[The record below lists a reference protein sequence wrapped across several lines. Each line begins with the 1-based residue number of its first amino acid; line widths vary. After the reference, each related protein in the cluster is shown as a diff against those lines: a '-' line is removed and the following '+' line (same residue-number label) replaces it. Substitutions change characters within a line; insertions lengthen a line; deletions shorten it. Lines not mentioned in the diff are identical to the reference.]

1 MLMFIWTP
9 DYTIKLIVL
18 VYNMKIVITEEQYKS
33 LINENLFKDTL
44 KDLKINT
51 GILFTFGTGMGA
63 FLGPV
68 ERLLTGSGFSFN
80 NTEISL
86 LIISAITNLI
96 NDTNKDKL
104 LEKLKELDLT
114 DALNGVENL
123 IKKSTDIIR
132 STVKGVLGVSYS
144 LAEILGFAFL
154 LNPVMKVIGS
164 IINDRNITAD
174 NLQVLVSGVVL
185 GGIVFFI
192 RNLLKKSKDNLGES
206 FVTLK
211 EDIEPS
217 SKAVKN
223 ICDSKK
229 FCKAQGKI
237 TFGQLREL
245 VENAKSDRLFLHIG
259 EGGYKATLRL
269 LPWFFPQL
277 AIAGFT
283 GSLIRAFNKVF
294 RPTLEETTGYK
305 TWWGKTIMKIFN
317 LVEGELGTTDPL
329 SKIFFISDGLMTML
343 DDKLKVKFARYIAD
357 IASEKP
363 DDEEVP
369 EFFVE
374 NELRHWLNEKFLLD
388 PPLSPKNPTIENKE
402 TLDESYIRLS
412 EDNTDNLL
420 GYLYEMG
427 FDNDDALY
435 QLNDITDFYDNLPET
450 LTLYRM
456 VFAGSK
462 DEIDTQYPGS
472 HYATNKNDLLD
483 SHYTSLRDSS
493 YGDNCYVIKVKAQK
507 QLIDSYESIKNNIL
521 YPNEQEITL
530 KNKGFGV
537 DVIEIMQVN

>member
-1 MLMFIWTP
+1 
-9 DYTIKLIVL
+9 
-18 VYNMKIVITEEQYKS
+18 MKIVITEEQYKS
-33 LINENLFKDTL
+33 LINENSFKDAL

-51 GILFTFGTGMGA
+51 GILFTFGTGMAA

-80 NTEISL
+80 KTEISL
-86 LIISAITNLI
+86 LIITAIAHLI
-96 NDTNKDKL
+96 NDNSKDL
-104 LEKLKELDLT
+104 LLNKLKEMDLT
-114 DALNGVENL
+114 KALDGVKDLVKN
-123 IKKSTDIIR
+123 STDIIR
-132 STVKGVLGVSYS
+132 AAVKNILGVSYS
-144 LAEILGFAFL
+144 LSEILGFAFL
-154 LNPVMKVIGS
+154 LNPFMKLVNT
-164 IINDRNITAD
+164 IIENRGITTD
-174 NLQVLVSGVVL
+174 NLQVLLSGVVL
-185 GGIVFFI
+185 SGLVFYI
-192 RNLLKKSKDNLGES
+192 KSLLKKTKNKMDES
-206 FVTLK
+206 FVTIK
-211 EDIEPS
+211 EDIDPS

-223 ICDSKK
+223 ICDAKK

-245 VENAKSDRLFLHIG
+245 VENAKTDRLLLHVG

-294 RPTLEETTGYK
+294 KPTLEETTGYR

-329 SKIFFISDGLMTML
+329 SKIFFISDGLLTML
-343 DDKLKVKFARYIAD
+343 DDKLKVKFARYVAD
-357 IASEKP
+357 TASEKP

-388 PPLSPKNPTIENKE
+388 PPLSPKNITISDRE

-412 EDNTDNLL
+412 GDNTDNLL

-435 QLNDITDFYDNLPET
+435 QLNDLTDYYDMIPER
-450 LTLYRM
+450 LTLYRL
-456 VFAGSK
+456 VFADSEE
-462 DEIDTQYPGS
+462 EIDKQYPGNHYSLRKS
-472 HYATNKNDLLD
+472 HLLD

-493 YGDNCYVIKVKAQK
+493 YGENCYLIKVKAQK
-507 QLIDSYESIKNNIL
+507 NMIDFYDTIKNNIL
-521 YPNEQEITL
+521 YPNEQEVTL

-537 DVIEIMQVN
+537 DVIEITPVN

>member
-1 MLMFIWTP
+1 MFIWTP

-86 LIISAITNLI
+86 LIISAIANLI

-154 LNPVMKVIGS
+154 LNPVMKIIGS
-164 IINDRNITAD
+164 IINDRNITTD

-305 TWWGKTIMKIFN
+305 TWWGKTVMKIFN

-374 NELRHWLNEKFLLD
+374 NELRYWLNEKFLLD
-388 PPLSPKNPTIENKE
+388 PPLSPKNPTIEDKE

>member
-1 MLMFIWTP
+1 
-9 DYTIKLIVL
+9 
-18 VYNMKIVITEEQYKS
+18 MKIILTEEQYKK

-51 GILFTFGTGMGA
+51 GILFTFGTGMAA

-80 NTEISL
+80 ETEISL
-86 LIISAITNLI
+86 LIITAIAHLI
-96 NDTNKDKL
+96 NDKNKEL
-104 LEKLKELDLT
+104 LFDRLKEMNLT
-114 DALNGVENL
+114 KAFDGVKNL
-123 IKKSTDIIR
+123 IKNSTNIIR
-132 STVKGVLGVSYS
+132 EVVKGVLGVSYS
-144 LAEILGFAFL
+144 LSEILGFAFL
-154 LNPVMKVIGS
+154 LNPVMKIIGS
-164 IINDRNITAD
+164 IINDRNITTD

-192 RNLLKKSKDNLGES
+192 KNLLKKSKDNLGES

-217 SKAVKN
+217 SKTIKN
-223 ICDSKK
+223 ICDAKK

-245 VENAKSDRLFLHIG
+245 VENAKNNRLFLHIG

-329 SKIFFISDGLMTML
+329 SKIFFISDGLLTML
-343 DDKLKVKFARYIAD
+343 DDKLKVKFARYISE

-388 PPLSPKNPTIENKE
+388 PPLSPKNPTIEDRE

-450 LTLYRM
+450 LTLYRV

>member
-1 MLMFIWTP
+1 
-9 DYTIKLIVL
+9 
-18 VYNMKIVITEEQYKS
+18 MKIVITEEQYKS

-68 ERLLTGSGFSFN
+68 ERLLSGSGFSLGN
-80 NTEISL
+80 VEISL
-86 LIISAITNLI
+86 LIITAIAILI
-96 NDTNKDKL
+96 NDVNKDKL
-104 LEKLKELDLT
+104 LDKVKNLNLEKALD
-114 DALNGVENL
+114 GVNDL
-123 IKKSTDIIR
+123 IKNSTDIIR
-132 STVKGVLGVSYS
+132 STVKGILGVSYS
-144 LAEILGFAFL
+144 LTEILGFAFL
-154 LNPVMKVIGS
+154 LNPVMRVIDS
-164 IINDRNITAD
+164 IINDRSITIDNIQT
-174 NLQVLVSGVVL
+174 LVSGVVL

-192 RNLLKKSKDNLGES
+192 KNLLKKSKDNLGES

-211 EDIEPS
+211 EEIEPS
-217 SKAVKN
+217 SSAIKN
-223 ICDSKK
+223 ICDAKK

-237 TFGQLREL
+237 TFGQLKEL
-245 VENAKSDRLFLHIG
+245 VENAKTNRLFLHIG

-305 TWWGKTIMKIFN
+305 TWWGKTVMKIFN

-343 DDKLKVKFARYIAD
+343 DDKLKVKFARYISEL
-357 IASEKP
+357 ASEKP

-374 NELRHWLNEKFLLD
+374 NELRHWLNDKFLLD
-388 PPLSPKNPTIENKE
+388 PPLSPKNPTPKEKE

-420 GYLYEMG
+420 GCLYEMG
-427 FDNDDALY
+427 FNNDDALY
-435 QLNDITDFYDNLPET
+435 ELNDITDFYDNLPET
-450 LTLYRM
+450 IILYRI
-456 VFAGSK
+456 VFADSK
-462 DEIDTQYPGS
+462 EEIDTQYPGS
-472 HYATNKNDLLD
+472 HYVINKKDLLD
-483 SHYTSLRDSS
+483 SHYTSLRGSS

-507 QLIDSYESIKNNIL
+507 QLIDNYESIKNNIL
-521 YPNEQEITL
+521 YPNEQEVTL

-537 DVIEIMQVN
+537 DVIEITPVN

>member
-1 MLMFIWTP
+1 MFIWTP

-86 LIISAITNLI
+86 LIISAIANLI

-317 LVEGELGTTDPL
+317 LVEGEIGTTDPL
-329 SKIFFISDGLMTML
+329 SRIFFISDGLMTML

-374 NELRHWLNEKFLLD
+374 NELRYWLNEKFLLD
-388 PPLSPKNPTIENKE
+388 PPLSPKNPTIEDKE

-435 QLNDITDFYDNLPET
+435 QLNDITDFYDNLPDT

>member
-1 MLMFIWTP
+1 
-9 DYTIKLIVL
+9 
-18 VYNMKIVITEEQYKS
+18 MKIVITEEQYKS

-63 FLGPV
+63 FMGPV

-80 NTEISL
+80 KTEISL
-86 LIISAITNLI
+86 LIISAIANLI

>member
-1 MLMFIWTP
+1 
-9 DYTIKLIVL
+9 
-18 VYNMKIVITEEQYKS
+18 MKIVITEEQYKS
-33 LINENLFKDTL
+33 LIYENLFKDTL
-44 KDLKINT
+44 KDLRINT

-63 FLGPV
+63 FMGPV

-80 NTEISL
+80 KTETSLLIITAISL
-86 LIISAITNLI
+86 LI
-96 NDTNKDKL
+96 NDKNKDL
-104 LEKLKELDLT
+104 LLNKLKEMDLT
-114 DALNGVENL
+114 KALDGVKDL
-123 IKKSTDIIR
+123 IKNSTDIIR
-132 STVKGVLGVSYS
+132 ATVKNILGVSYS
-144 LAEILGFAFL
+144 LTEILGFAFL
-154 LNPVMKVIGS
+154 LNPVMKIIGS
-164 IINDRNITAD
+164 IIENRNITTD
-174 NLQVLVSGVVL
+174 NVQMLL
-185 GGIVFFI
+185 GGVILSGLVFYI
-192 RNLLKKSKDNLGES
+192 KNLLKKSKDNLGES
-206 FVTLK
+206 FVTIK
-211 EDIEPS
+211 EDIDPS

-245 VENAKSDRLFLHIG
+245 VENAKTNRLLLHVG

-294 RPTLEETTGYK
+294 KPTLEETTGYR

-329 SKIFFISDGLMTML
+329 SKIFFISDGLLTML
-343 DDKLKVKFARYIAD
+343 DDKLKVKFARYVAD
-357 IASEKP
+357 TASEKP

-388 PPLSPKNPTIENKE
+388 PPLSPKNITISDRE

-435 QLNDITDFYDNLPET
+435 ELNDITDFYDNLPET
-450 LTLYRM
+450 IILYRI
-456 VFAGSK
+456 VFAGTK

-472 HYATNKNDLLD
+472 HFAMDKKDLLD

>member
-1 MLMFIWTP
+1 
-9 DYTIKLIVL
+9 
-18 VYNMKIVITEEQYKS
+18 MKIIITEEQYKDV
-33 LINENLFKDTL
+33 LNENIFKDTL

-51 GILFTFGTGMGA
+51 GIVFTFGAGMGA
-63 FLGPV
+63 FMGPV
-68 ERLLTGSGFSFN
+68 TRMLSGSGFNLQPS
-80 NTEISL
+80 EVAL
-86 LIISAITNLI
+86 LIISAVAYLLNDPNTKDLI
-96 NDTNKDKL
+96 
-104 LEKLKELDLT
+104 EKVKENGLFK
-114 DALNGVENL
+114 AFNGVKNL
-123 IKKSTDIIR
+123 IKNITDIIR
-132 STVKGVLGVSYS
+132 SVFKSVLGVAYS
-144 LAEILGFAFL
+144 LGEILGFSFILTPIMKILNQLINTKSITTDSVDVL
-154 LNPVMKVIGS
+154 L
-164 IINDRNITAD
+164 
-174 NLQVLVSGVVL
+174 SGVVL
-185 GGIVFFI
+185 VGLVFAI
-192 RNLLKKSKDNLGES
+192 RNIIKSVKGKLDGG
-206 FVTLK
+206 K
-211 EDIEPS
+211 EDIKENVEPS
-217 SKAVKN
+217 EDAIKN

-245 VENAKSDRLFLHIG
+245 VESAKTKRLFLHIG
-259 EGGYKATLRL
+259 EGGYKALLRL
-269 LPWFFPQL
+269 MPWFFPQI

-294 RPTLEETTGYK
+294 KPALEETTNYK

-317 LVEGELGTTDPL
+317 LVEGELGINDPL
-329 SKIFFISDGLMTML
+329 SKIFFVSDGLLTML
-343 DDKLKVKFARYIAD
+343 DDKLKVKFARYISE
-357 IASEKP
+357 IASEKS

-388 PPLSPKNPTIENKE
+388 PPLSPKNPIEQDKE

-435 QLNDITDFYDNLPET
+435 ELNDITDFYDNLPET
-450 LTLYRM
+450 LTLYRV

-483 SHYTSLRDSS
+483 SHYTSLRDAS

-507 QLIDSYESIKNNIL
+507 QLIDNYESIKNNIL

>member
-1 MLMFIWTP
+1 
-9 DYTIKLIVL
+9 
-18 VYNMKIVITEEQYKS
+18 MKIVITEEQYKS

-68 ERLLTGSGFSFN
+68 ERLLSGSGFSFN

-86 LIISAITNLI
+86 LIISAIANLI

-104 LEKLKELDLT
+104 LEKLKELNLT
-114 DALNGVENL
+114 EALDGVENL
-123 IKKSTDIIR
+123 VKKSTDIIR

-144 LAEILGFAFL
+144 LTEILGFAFL
-154 LNPVMKVIGS
+154 LNPVMKIIGS

-305 TWWGKTIMKIFN
+305 TWWGKTVMKIFD
-317 LVEGELGTTDPL
+317 LVEGEIGTTDPL
-329 SKIFFISDGLMTML
+329 SRIFFISDGLMTML

>member
-1 MLMFIWTP
+1 
-9 DYTIKLIVL
+9 
-18 VYNMKIVITEEQYKS
+18 MKIILTEEQYKS

-51 GILFTFGTGMGA
+51 GILFTFGTGMAA

-80 NTEISL
+80 ETEISL
-86 LIISAITNLI
+86 LIITAIAHLI
-96 NDTNKDKL
+96 NDKNKEL
-104 LEKLKELDLT
+104 LFDRLKEMNLT
-114 DALNGVENL
+114 KAFDGVKNL
-123 IKKSTDIIR
+123 IKNSTNIIR
-132 STVKGVLGVSYS
+132 EVVKGVLGVSYS
-144 LAEILGFAFL
+144 LSEILGFAFL
-154 LNPVMKVIGS
+154 LNPVMKIIGS
-164 IINDRNITAD
+164 IINDRNITTD

-192 RNLLKKSKDNLGES
+192 KNLLKKSKDNLGES

-305 TWWGKTIMKIFN
+305 TWWGKTVMKIFN

-343 DDKLKVKFARYIAD
+343 DDKLKVKFARYISE

-388 PPLSPKNPTIENKE
+388 PPLSPKNPTIEDRE

-450 LTLYRM
+450 LTLYRV

>member
-1 MLMFIWTP
+1 
-9 DYTIKLIVL
+9 
-18 VYNMKIVITEEQYKS
+18 MKIVITEEQYKS

-51 GILFTFGTGMGA
+51 GILFTFGTGMSA

-80 NTEISL
+80 KTEISL
-86 LIISAITNLI
+86 LIITAIAHLI
-96 NDTNKDKL
+96 NDNSKDL
-104 LEKLKELDLT
+104 LLNKLKEMDLT
-114 DALNGVENL
+114 KALDGVKNL
-123 IKKSTDIIR
+123 IKNSTDIIR
-132 STVKGVLGVSYS
+132 EVVKGVLGVSYS
-144 LAEILGFAFL
+144 LTEILGFAFL
-154 LNPVMKVIGS
+154 LNPVMKIIGS
-164 IINDRNITAD
+164 IINDRNITTD

-192 RNLLKKSKDNLGES
+192 RNLLKKSKETLDES
-206 FVTLK
+206 YVTIK

-217 SKAVKN
+217 SKTIKN
-223 ICDSKK
+223 ICDAKK

-245 VENAKSDRLFLHIG
+245 VENAKTDRLLLHVG

-305 TWWGKTIMKIFN
+305 TWWGKTVMKIFN

-374 NELRHWLNEKFLLD
+374 NELRYWLNEKFLLD
-388 PPLSPKNPTIENKE
+388 PPLSPKNTTPEERK

>member
-1 MLMFIWTP
+1 
-9 DYTIKLIVL
+9 
-18 VYNMKIVITEEQYKS
+18 MKIVITEEQYKK

-63 FLGPV
+63 FMGPV

-80 NTEISL
+80 STEISL
-86 LIISAITNLI
+86 LILTSIAILI
-96 NDTNKDKL
+96 NDINKEPL
-104 LEKLKELDLT
+104 LNKLKELNLT
-114 DALNGVENL
+114 EALDGVKDL
-123 IKKSTDIIR
+123 IKNSTDIIR
-132 STVKGVLGVSYS
+132 STVKGILGVSYS
-144 LAEILGFAFL
+144 LSEILGFSFL
-154 LNPVMKVIGS
+154 LNPVMKLVTS
-164 IINDRNITAD
+164 IIGDRGITTD
-174 NLQVLVSGVVL
+174 NLHVLLSGVVL
-185 GGIVFFI
+185 SGIVFFI
-192 RNLLKKSKDNLGES
+192 KNVLKKTKNKMDES
-206 FVTLK
+206 FVILK

-217 SKAVKN
+217 SKTVKN
-223 ICDSKK
+223 ICDAKK

-245 VENAKSDRLFLHIG
+245 VENAKTNRLLLHVG

-294 RPTLEETTGYK
+294 KPTLEETTGYK

-329 SKIFFISDGLMTML
+329 SKIFFISDGLLTML

-357 IASEKP
+357 TASEKP

-374 NELRHWLNEKFLLD
+374 NELRYWLNEKFLLD
-388 PPLSPKNPTIENKE
+388 PPLSPKNITISDKE

-435 QLNDITDFYDNLPET
+435 ELDNITDFYDNLPET
-450 LTLYRM
+450 LTLYRV
-456 VFAGSK
+456 VFVGSK
-462 DEIDTQYPGS
+462 DEINTQYPGN
-472 HYATNKNDLLD
+472 HYSMNKKNLMD
-483 SHYTSLRDSS
+483 SHYGSLRDSS
-493 YGDNCYVIKVKAQK
+493 YGEKPFLIKVKAQK
-507 QLIDSYESIKNNIL
+507 QLIDFYESIKNNIL
-521 YPNEQEITL
+521 YPNEQEVTL
-530 KNKGFGV
+530 KNKGFGA
-537 DVIEIMQVN
+537 DIIEITPINL

>member
-1 MLMFIWTP
+1 
-9 DYTIKLIVL
+9 
-18 VYNMKIVITEEQYKS
+18 MKIVITEEQYKS

-51 GILFTFGTGMGA
+51 GILFTFGTGMSA

-80 NTEISL
+80 KTEISL
-86 LIISAITNLI
+86 LIITAIAHLI
-96 NDTNKDKL
+96 NDNSKDL
-104 LEKLKELDLT
+104 LLNKLKEMDLT
-114 DALNGVENL
+114 KALDGVKNL
-123 IKKSTDIIR
+123 IKNSTDIIR
-132 STVKGVLGVSYS
+132 EVVKGVLGVSYS
-144 LAEILGFAFL
+144 LTEILGFAFL
-154 LNPVMKVIGS
+154 LNPVMKIIGS
-164 IINDRNITAD
+164 IINDRNITTD

-192 RNLLKKSKDNLGES
+192 RNLLKKSKETLDES
-206 FVTLK
+206 YVTIK

-217 SKAVKN
+217 SKTIKN
-223 ICDSKK
+223 ICDAKK

-245 VENAKSDRLFLHIG
+245 VENAKTDRLLLHVG

-305 TWWGKTIMKIFN
+305 TWWGKTVMKIFN

-472 HYATNKNDLLD
+472 HYSTNKNDLLD

>member
-1 MLMFIWTP
+1 
-9 DYTIKLIVL
+9 
-18 VYNMKIVITEEQYKS
+18 MKIILTEEQYKK

-51 GILFTFGTGMGA
+51 GILFTFGTGMAA

-80 NTEISL
+80 ETEISL
-86 LIISAITNLI
+86 LIITAIAHLI
-96 NDTNKDKL
+96 NDKNKEL
-104 LEKLKELDLT
+104 LFDRLKEMNLT
-114 DALNGVENL
+114 KAFDGVKNL
-123 IKKSTDIIR
+123 IKNSTNIIR
-132 STVKGVLGVSYS
+132 EVVKGVLGVSYS
-144 LAEILGFAFL
+144 LSEILGFAFL
-154 LNPVMKVIGS
+154 LNPVMKIIGS

-217 SKAVKN
+217 SKTIKN
-223 ICDSKK
+223 ICDAKK

-245 VENAKSDRLFLHIG
+245 VENAKNNRLFLHIG

-305 TWWGKTIMKIFN
+305 TWWGKTVMKIFN

-329 SKIFFISDGLMTML
+329 SKIFFISDGLLTML
-343 DDKLKVKFARYIAD
+343 DDKLKVKFARYISE
-357 IASEKP
+357 IASEKS

-388 PPLSPKNPTIENKE
+388 PPLSPKNPIEQDKE

-450 LTLYRM
+450 LTLYRV

-472 HYATNKNDLLD
+472 HFAMDKKDLLD

-493 YGDNCYVIKVKAQK
+493 YGDNCYMIKVKAQK

-537 DVIEIMQVN
+537 DVIEIMPVN

>member
-1 MLMFIWTP
+1 
-9 DYTIKLIVL
+9 
-18 VYNMKIVITEEQYKS
+18 MKIVITEEQYKS
-33 LINENLFKDTL
+33 LINENSFKDTL

-51 GILFTFGTGMGA
+51 GILFTFGTGMAA

-80 NTEISL
+80 KTEISL
-86 LIISAITNLI
+86 LIITAIAHLI
-96 NDTNKDKL
+96 NDNSKDL
-104 LEKLKELDLT
+104 LLNKLKEMDLT
-114 DALNGVENL
+114 KALDGVKDLVKN
-123 IKKSTDIIR
+123 STDIIR
-132 STVKGVLGVSYS
+132 ATVKNILGVSYS
-144 LAEILGFAFL
+144 LSEILGFAFL
-154 LNPVMKVIGS
+154 LNPFMKLVNT
-164 IINDRNITAD
+164 IIENRDITID
-174 NLQVLVSGVVL
+174 NLQVLLSGVVL
-185 GGIVFFI
+185 SGLVFYI
-192 RNLLKKSKDNLGES
+192 KSLLKKTKNKMDES
-206 FVTLK
+206 FVTIK

-217 SKAVKN
+217 SKTIKN
-223 ICDSKK
+223 ICDAKK

-245 VENAKSDRLFLHIG
+245 VENAKTDRLLLHVG

-294 RPTLEETTGYK
+294 RPTLEETTGYR

-329 SKIFFISDGLMTML
+329 SKIFFISDGLLTML

-357 IASEKP
+357 TASEKP

-388 PPLSPKNPTIENKE
+388 PPLSPKNITISDRE

-435 QLNDITDFYDNLPET
+435 ELNDITDFYDNLPET
-450 LTLYRM
+450 ISLYRI
-456 VFAGSK
+456 VFADSK
-462 DEIDTQYPGS
+462 EEIDTQYPGS
-472 HYATNKNDLLD
+472 HFAMDKKDLLD
-483 SHYTSLRDSS
+483 SHYTSLRGSS

-507 QLIDSYESIKNNIL
+507 QLIDNYESIKNNIL
-521 YPNEQEITL
+521 YPNEQEVTL

-537 DVIEIMQVN
+537 DVIEITPVN

>member
-1 MLMFIWTP
+1 
-9 DYTIKLIVL
+9 
-18 VYNMKIVITEEQYKS
+18 MKIIITEEQYKDV
-33 LINENLFKDTL
+33 LNENIFKDTL

-51 GILFTFGTGMGA
+51 GIVFTFGAGMGA
-63 FLGPV
+63 FMGPV
-68 ERLLTGSGFSFN
+68 TRMLSGSGFSLQPS
-80 NTEISL
+80 EVAL
-86 LIISAITNLI
+86 LIISAVALLLNDPNTKDLI
-96 NDTNKDKL
+96 
-104 LEKLKELDLT
+104 EKIKEKGLFK
-114 DALNGVENL
+114 AFNGVKNL
-123 IKKSTDIIR
+123 IKNITDIIR
-132 STVKGVLGVSYS
+132 SVFKSVLGVSYS
-144 LAEILGFAFL
+144 LGEILGFAFL
-154 LNPVMKVIGS
+154 LNPVMKIIGS

-192 RNLLKKSKDNLGES
+192 KNLLKKSKDNLGES

-217 SKAVKN
+217 SKTIKN
-223 ICDSKK
+223 ICDAKK

-245 VENAKSDRLFLHIG
+245 VENAKTNRLFLHIG

-329 SKIFFISDGLMTML
+329 SKIFFISDGLLTML
-343 DDKLKVKFARYIAD
+343 DDKLKVKFARYISE

-388 PPLSPKNPTIENKE
+388 PPLSPKNITISDKE

-450 LTLYRM
+450 LTLYRV

-483 SHYTSLRDSS
+483 SHYTSLRDGS
-493 YGDNCYVIKVKAQK
+493 YGDNCYMIKVKAQK

>member
-1 MLMFIWTP
+1 
-9 DYTIKLIVL
+9 
-18 VYNMKIVITEEQYKS
+18 MKIIITEEQYKDV
-33 LINENLFKDTL
+33 LNENIFKDTL

-51 GILFTFGTGMGA
+51 GIVFTFGAGMGA
-63 FLGPV
+63 FMGPV
-68 ERLLTGSGFSFN
+68 TRMLSGSGFSLQPS
-80 NTEISL
+80 EVAL
-86 LIISAITNLI
+86 LIISAVALLLNDPNTKDLI
-96 NDTNKDKL
+96 
-104 LEKLKELDLT
+104 EKIKEKGLFK
-114 DALNGVENL
+114 AFNGVKNL
-123 IKKSTDIIR
+123 IKNITDIIR
-132 STVKGVLGVSYS
+132 SVFKSVLGVSYS
-144 LAEILGFAFL
+144 LGEILGFAFL
-154 LNPVMKVIGS
+154 LNPVMKIIGS

-192 RNLLKKSKDNLGES
+192 KNLLKKSKDNLGES

-217 SKAVKN
+217 SKTIKN
-223 ICDSKK
+223 ICDAKK

-245 VENAKSDRLFLHIG
+245 VENAKTNRLFLHIG

-329 SKIFFISDGLMTML
+329 SKIFFISDGLLTML
-343 DDKLKVKFARYIAD
+343 DDKLKVKFARYISE

-388 PPLSPKNPTIENKE
+388 PPLSPKNITISDKE

-450 LTLYRM
+450 LTLYRV

-472 HYATNKNDLLD
+472 HYATKKNDLLD
-483 SHYTSLRDSS
+483 SHYTSLRDAS

-537 DVIEIMQVN
+537 DVIEIMPVI

>member
-1 MLMFIWTP
+1 
-9 DYTIKLIVL
+9 
-18 VYNMKIVITEEQYKS
+18 MKIILTEEQYKS

-51 GILFTFGTGMGA
+51 GILFTFGTGMAA

-80 NTEISL
+80 ETEISL
-86 LIISAITNLI
+86 LIITAIAHLI
-96 NDTNKDKL
+96 NDKNKEL
-104 LEKLKELDLT
+104 LFDRLKEMNLT
-114 DALNGVENL
+114 KAFDGVKNL
-123 IKKSTDIIR
+123 IKNSTDIIR
-132 STVKGVLGVSYS
+132 ATVKGILGVSYS
-144 LAEILGFAFL
+144 LSEILGFAFL
-154 LNPVMKVIGS
+154 LNPVMKIIGS

-217 SKAVKN
+217 SKTIKN
-223 ICDSKK
+223 ICDAKK

-245 VENAKSDRLFLHIG
+245 VENAKNNRLFLHIG

-305 TWWGKTIMKIFN
+305 TWWGKTVMKIFN

-329 SKIFFISDGLMTML
+329 SKIFFISDGLLTML
-343 DDKLKVKFARYIAD
+343 DDKLKVKFARYISE
-357 IASEKP
+357 IASEKS

-388 PPLSPKNPTIENKE
+388 PPLSPKNPIEQDKE

-450 LTLYRM
+450 LTLYRV

-483 SHYTSLRDSS
+483 SHYTSLRGSS
-493 YGDNCYVIKVKAQK
+493 YGDNCYVIKVKSQK
-507 QLIDSYESIKNNIL
+507 QLIDNYESIKNNIL
-521 YPNEQEITL
+521 YPNEQEVTL

>member
-1 MLMFIWTP
+1 MFIWTP